1 MSHSEAH
8 VGLKLQNTYVLQFH
22 FSLKERKKCQQ
33 GIFRKK
39 KPEKKWAFAPILRVN
54 MLQIYS
60 QINTLALFLFL
71 IDFY

>member
-8 VGLKLQNTYVLQFH
+8 VGLKLQNTLVLQFH
-22 FSLKERKKCQQ
+22 SSLKGRKKCQQ

-39 KPEKKWAFAPILRVN
+39 KMKKKWAFAPILRVN